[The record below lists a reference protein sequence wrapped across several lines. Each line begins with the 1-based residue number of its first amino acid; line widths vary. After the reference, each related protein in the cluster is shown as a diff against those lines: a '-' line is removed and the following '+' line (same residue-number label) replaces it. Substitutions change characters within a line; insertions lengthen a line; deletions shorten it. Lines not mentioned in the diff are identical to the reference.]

1 MTQMFRSAT
10 FPDRFRLQRQTHLL
24 EVLDRVQC
32 RLVSLPAVCS
42 CACCG
47 ADCTDLVPAR
57 LVTHEFVCRVPI
69 PLCYRCVKRPPFTLV
84 GPSLRFPLAGLSLVL
99 GCLYAYAGVSLVFWL
114 ACVTSV
120 ALLLLLRPERIQ
132 LAARQGL
139 LNDLLGATDLLREVR
154 QEYPELRCE
163 VSLRRPQIARSEV
176 AVAESLPQS
185 LVLCSRQGILFSRTD
200 LERSQVDELLLQL
213 FIEQVAEKTALCLT
227 GRGLNDDDHL
237 QVNCVLLPGRRRV
250 FQHLLSAEPR
260 DRHRQLTARVQQL
273 IADLEALPAV
283 PVRWPLVFCCSCG
296 GAARAAGLS
305 EDWRYVFCD
314 WSRSVDMSQEHS
326 YSEAAMQVYGAVT
339 AGQSEVPTADE
350 LLAWRAL
357 DLLSGDPAMQREL
370 ESRVFRRLTSE
381 QRLEEA
387 EGLHRELI
395 SRQPQD
401 SGIRFRYAL
410 YLMDIGQLER
420 SASVCQELL
429 RESPETAEFRGLLGQ
444 LQFQMGQPLD
454 ARATI
459 RGAAQSDRSA
469 MYWLTAAQVSA
480 TLGEPDVA
488 LGELSAAILQQADLG
503 IAYLLRARI
512 LFAQE
517 RCQRALMEIDQ
528 AEKYSGL
535 SGETVHL
542 RVRVL
547 FRLQRL
553 EQAIAMLSQLLQ
565 VDPNDAWLLTLRAEA
580 YHLSGKLE
588 LARADV
594 ERLRQL
600 HPNAEMPL
608 ALLAQIC
615 VDDDDAAGALAA
627 AERATELG
635 NDSPGMFLI
644 RGISQLQLGNP
655 QAAIELL
662 EVAREKAPDDRQ
674 VAIELARALAL
685 AEESERALVVLD
697 EILEHQ
703 EGDIFA
709 RVFRGFLLLEE
720 EQSERAIEDFERV
733 LRDAPSHVDACRGAA
748 MVSEIRGDTER
759 ALELLNRAL
768 AVSPEDKSCRMVRAR
783 LLLGKQELSAAAEDL
798 DSVLED
804 DPKQLWA
811 LLRRGHIQLN
821 LGQMDAAQKDF
832 DAILQ
837 QQPDFTP
844 ALIGRSVVFDQKGDV
859 QRSQEDLESALS
871 SAPERA
877 EELEVSQL
885 LMKAFA
891 ASQQEHFVEAIE
903 AASAVL
909 ALQPDNTDAR
919 LARARA
925 SWYSEGFV
933 EALQDFEFVLQQG
946 DEQNLRA
953 LGGRGQIHAELG
965 EYQLALQDL
974 ETAVE
979 LGRRQNDMALPYLLS
994 GLGKALT
1001 GLGRFAEA
1009 TAAFEESFALQ
1020 PQNAWLQFNRGLLCL
1035 QQQDLQGASSCFEQ
1049 ALKLDKPRLSPR
1061 KRARAEAFLQRSDTG
1076 AV

>member
-84 GPSLRFPLAGLSLVL
+84 GPSLRFPLAGLSLVP
-99 GCLYAYAGVSLVFWL
+99 GCLSAYAGVPLVFWL

-139 LNDLLGATDLLREVR
+139 LNDLLGATDLLRDVR

-163 VSLRRPQIARSEV
+163 VSLQRPQIARSEV

-185 LVLCSRQGILFSRTD
+185 LVLCSRQGILFSRSD

-314 WSRSVDMSQEHS
+314 WSRSVDMSQQHS

-488 LGELSAAILQQADLG
+488 LGELSAVILQQADLG

-588 LARADV
+588 LCVKMWRGCGSCIRMQRCRWPCWLRSV
-594 ERLRQL
+594 LMTTMRLVRLR
-600 HPNAEMPL
+600 
-608 ALLAQIC
+608 
-615 VDDDDAAGALAA
+615 
-627 AERATELG
+627 
-635 NDSPGMFLI
+635 
-644 RGISQLQLGNP
+644 
-655 QAAIELL
+655 
-662 EVAREKAPDDRQ
+662 
-674 VAIELARALAL
+674 
-685 AEESERALVVLD
+685 
-697 EILEHQ
+697 
-703 EGDIFA
+703 
-709 RVFRGFLLLEE
+709 
-720 EQSERAIEDFERV
+720 
-733 LRDAPSHVDACRGAA
+733 
-748 MVSEIRGDTER
+748 
-759 ALELLNRAL
+759 
-768 AVSPEDKSCRMVRAR
+768 
-783 LLLGKQELSAAAEDL
+783 
-798 DSVLED
+798 
-804 DPKQLWA
+804 
-811 LLRRGHIQLN
+811 RR
-821 LGQMDAAQKDF
+821 
-832 DAILQ
+832 
-837 QQPDFTP
+837 
-844 ALIGRSVVFDQKGDV
+844 S
-859 QRSQEDLESALS
+859 
-871 SAPERA
+871 
-877 EELEVSQL
+877 
-885 LMKAFA
+885 
-891 ASQQEHFVEAIE
+891 
-903 AASAVL
+903 
-909 ALQPDNTDAR
+909 
-919 LARARA
+919 
-925 SWYSEGFV
+925 
-933 EALQDFEFVLQQG
+933 
-946 DEQNLRA
+946 
-953 LGGRGQIHAELG
+953 
-965 EYQLALQDL
+965 
-974 ETAVE
+974 
-979 LGRRQNDMALPYLLS
+979 GRRSWAMIRRA
-994 GLGKALT
+994 
-1001 GLGRFAEA
+1001 
-1009 TAAFEESFALQ
+1009 
-1020 PQNAWLQFNRGLLCL
+1020 
-1035 QQQDLQGASSCFEQ
+1035 CF
-1049 ALKLDKPRLSPR
+1049 
-1061 KRARAEAFLQRSDTG
+1061 
-1076 AV
+1076 

>member
-1 MTQMFRSAT
+1 
-10 FPDRFRLQRQTHLL
+10 
-24 EVLDRVQC
+24 
-32 RLVSLPAVCS
+32 
-42 CACCG
+42 
-47 ADCTDLVPAR
+47 
-57 LVTHEFVCRVPI
+57 
-69 PLCYRCVKRPPFTLV
+69 
-84 GPSLRFPLAGLSLVL
+84 
-99 GCLYAYAGVSLVFWL
+99 
-114 ACVTSV
+114 
-120 ALLLLLRPERIQ
+120 
-132 LAARQGL
+132 
-139 LNDLLGATDLLREVR
+139 
-154 QEYPELRCE
+154 
-163 VSLRRPQIARSEV
+163 
-176 AVAESLPQS
+176 
-185 LVLCSRQGILFSRTD
+185 
-200 LERSQVDELLLQL
+200 
-213 FIEQVAEKTALCLT
+213 
-227 GRGLNDDDHL
+227 
-237 QVNCVLLPGRRRV
+237 
-250 FQHLLSAEPR
+250 
-260 DRHRQLTARVQQL
+260 
-273 IADLEALPAV
+273 
-283 PVRWPLVFCCSCG
+283 
-296 GAARAAGLS
+296 
-305 EDWRYVFCD
+305 
-314 WSRSVDMSQEHS
+314 
-326 YSEAAMQVYGAVT
+326 MQVYGAVT

-821 LGQMDAAQKDF
+821 Q
-832 DAILQ
+832 
-837 QQPDFTP
+837 
-844 ALIGRSVVFDQKGDV
+844 IGRAHV
-859 QRSQEDLESALS
+859 
-871 SAPERA
+871 
-877 EELEVSQL
+877 
-885 LMKAFA
+885 
-891 ASQQEHFVEAIE
+891 
-903 AASAVL
+903 
-909 ALQPDNTDAR
+909 
-919 LARARA
+919 
-925 SWYSEGFV
+925 
-933 EALQDFEFVLQQG
+933 
-946 DEQNLRA
+946 
-953 LGGRGQIHAELG
+953 
-965 EYQLALQDL
+965 
-974 ETAVE
+974 
-979 LGRRQNDMALPYLLS
+979 
-994 GLGKALT
+994 
-1001 GLGRFAEA
+1001 
-1009 TAAFEESFALQ
+1009 
-1020 PQNAWLQFNRGLLCL
+1020 
-1035 QQQDLQGASSCFEQ
+1035 
-1049 ALKLDKPRLSPR
+1049 
-1061 KRARAEAFLQRSDTG
+1061 
-1076 AV
+1076 